1 MEKKLRDRI
10 ALLLKSLKK
19 SEYPNI
25 YRAINSTEM
34 GYKNIEDQ
42 IIKMFINESMAIG
55 ATLYHIERQ

>member
-10 ALLLKSLKK
+10 ADFLKGINK

-25 YRAINSTEM
+25 YRAINSTEI
-34 GYKNIEDQ
+34 GYKNIEDE
-42 IIKMFINESMAIG
+42 IIRMFINESMSIG